1 MLNQIRGKIN
11 LDKFKEYCLVLG
23 YFISLFITT
32 CFFFDTHQFKMVGT
46 IQQLPIGLTFF
57 PITFGISNIV
67 QYKYGRVAANSL
79 VFAGFIFDTLLVF
92 GGVFLAW
99 VGDRAD
105 YWTVFKD
112 LPHIMMATW
121 FFMGIGSV
129 FNILLYNYLSKKEPK
144 NIVIMLLRFFIAIT
158 ATEILTSAMSMPLM
172 FYKHGLSGSILLA
185 IAIIV
190 TYKVLANIII
200 TSTYGIF
207 VKK

>member
-1 MLNQIRGKIN
+1 M
-11 LDKFKEYCLVLG
+11 DFK
-23 YFISLFITT
+23 
-32 CFFFDTHQFKMVGT
+32 VGV
-46 IQQLPIGLTFF
+46 
-57 PITFGISNIV
+57 SNIV

-105 YWTVFKD
+105 CWTVFKD

-121 FFMGIGSV
+121 
-129 FNILLYNYLSKKEPK
+129 
-144 NIVIMLLRFFIAIT
+144 FFIAIT

>member
-1 MLNQIRGKIN
+1 MQMLNQIRGKIN

-129 FNILLYNYLSKKEPK
+129 FK
-144 NIVIMLLRFFIAIT
+144 IT